1 MDANL
6 FEPIS
11 NLAGKVAWL
20 DVLMI
25 LTTKSS
31 PVLFAVAK
39 SKLEIFEES
48 KK

>member
-1 MDANL
+1 MDANP
-6 FEPIS
+6 FEPIN

-31 PVLFAVAK
+31 PILFAGAQ
-39 SKLEIFEES
+39 SQLEIFEES
-48 KK
+48 